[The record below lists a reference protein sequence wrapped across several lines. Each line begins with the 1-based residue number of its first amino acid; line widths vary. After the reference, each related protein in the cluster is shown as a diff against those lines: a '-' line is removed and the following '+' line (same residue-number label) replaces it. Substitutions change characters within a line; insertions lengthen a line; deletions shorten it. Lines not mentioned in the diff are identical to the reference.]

1 MVGGPFF
8 AFNRPTMKYI
18 KHTVYKSDGE
28 IFDTPAA
35 IDRETATL
43 FINPKLYFKLTRFQQ
58 RFVVLHEEGH
68 LVLNTDIEELADA
81 YAFDRLVGTE
91 YRSMKQMI
99 ETLETILDPNRL
111 GHKLR
116 IDALYKRAIEWDKA
130 HPQKL
135 DKGSGSS
142 TPEPTPQDYAEVI
155 NAAGKNTTEALQVVQ
170 TKEQNSDNNRTMV
183 YMMLAVAALFL
194 LKD

>member
-1 MVGGPFF
+1 MVGGSFF
-8 AFNRPTMKYI
+8 IQQQSMKRI
-18 KHTVYKSDGE
+18 KHTIYKSDGE
-28 IFDTPAA
+28 MFDTPAA

-43 FINPKLYFKLTRFQQ
+43 FINPKIYFKLTRFQQ

-155 NAAGKNTTEALQVVQ
+155 NAAGKNTTEALQIVQ

>member
-1 MVGGPFF
+1 M
-8 AFNRPTMKYI
+8 
-18 KHTVYKSDGE
+18 
-28 IFDTPAA
+28 FDTPAA

-43 FINPKLYFKLTRFQQ
+43 FINPKIYFKLTRFQQ

-142 TPEPTPQDYAEVI
+142 TPEPTPQDYADVI
-155 NAAGKNTTEALQVVQ
+155 NAAGKNTIEALQVVQ

>member
-1 MVGGPFF
+1 MVGGSSFIQLQS
-8 AFNRPTMKYI
+8 MKRI
-18 KHTVYKSDGE
+18 KHTIYKSDGE
-28 IFDTPAA
+28 MFDTPAA

-43 FINPKLYFKLTRFQQ
+43 FINPKIYFKLTRFQQ

-99 ETLETILDPNRL
+99 ETLETILDPNRI

-155 NAAGKNTTEALQVVQ
+155 NAAGKNTTDALQVVQ
-170 TKEQNSDNNRTMV
+170 NKEQNSDNNRTMV

>member
-1 MVGGPFF
+1 M
-8 AFNRPTMKYI
+8 
-18 KHTVYKSDGE
+18 
-28 IFDTPAA
+28 FDTPAA

-68 LVLNTDIEELADA
+68 LVLNTDIEEEADA

-116 IDALYKRAIEWDKA
+116 IDALYKRAIEWDRK

-135 DKGSGSS
+135 NKGSGSS
-142 TPEPTPQDYAEVI
+142 APAQTGYTAQDVADII
-155 NAAGKNTTEALQVVQ
+155 NASGQQTTETVKVIEQ
-170 TKEQNSDNNRTMV
+170 KEQNSDNNRTMV

>member
-1 MVGGPFF
+1 MVGGSFF
-8 AFNRPTMKYI
+8 IQQQSMKRI
-18 KHTVYKSDGE
+18 KHTIYKSDGE
-28 IFDTPAA
+28 MFDTPAA

-43 FINPKLYFKLTRFQQ
+43 FINPKIYFKLTRFQQ

>member
-1 MVGGPFF
+1 
-8 AFNRPTMKYI
+8 MKRI
-18 KHTVYKSDGE
+18 KHTIYKSDGE
-28 IFDTPAA
+28 MFDTPAA

-43 FINPKLYFKLTRFQQ
+43 FINPKIYFKLTRFQQ

-142 TPEPTPQDYAEVI
+142 NSTPGYSAQDVAAII
-155 NAAGKNTTEALQVVQ
+155 NAAGNNTTETVKVVE

>member
-1 MVGGPFF
+1 M
-8 AFNRPTMKYI
+8 
-18 KHTVYKSDGE
+18 
-28 IFDTPAA
+28 FDIPAA

-43 FINPKLYFKLTRFQQ
+43 YINPKLYFKLTRFQQ
-58 RFVVLHEEGH
+58 NFVRLHELGH
-68 LVLNTDIEELADA
+68 LVLNTDIEEKADA
-81 YAFDRLVGTE
+81 FAFDRLVGTE
-91 YRSMKQMI
+91 HRSMKQMI
-99 ETLETILDPNRL
+99 ETLETILDPNRI
-111 GHKLR
+111 GHKMR

-135 DKGSGSS
+135 NKGSGSS
-142 TPEPTPQDYAEVI
+142 STPGPTPQDYTAI
-155 NAAGKNTTEALQVVQ
+155 IDAAGRNTTAALQVVQ